1 MSSSDARMFA
11 DLVARVAKLETRAGD
26 TESEVHELAERVFG
40 KDLADEL
47 YGPQMDHSMDRAD
60 RAALLKRAIPG
71 RPTGPR
77 AA

>member
-1 MSSSDARMFA
+1 MFA
-11 DLVARVAKLETRAGD
+11 DLVARVERLETA
-26 TESEVHELAERVFG
+26 SAELAERVFG

-47 YGPQMDHSMDRAD
+47 YGPQMDHSMDRAE